1 MMIDAL
7 FYNRFE
13 WVGDTSGIGDIER
26 VLTWTGVSVPVV
38 VNGRP
43 TIRPVYTELDY
54 LTPIKKASITPMGLT
69 NSQEF
74 ELQEVFQVA
83 PARALHAQL
92 SAANIELMKTLNQN
106 IISSRTTKY
115 IKTTDASRPSI
126 LEISTGQCSA
136 IPVLEVGSALSSD
149 DIVTVGDGDI
159 KAQNVREAWN
169 AVLTITA
176 QALGVHSVDTIK
188 KERLLADEAEATF
201 DVTEIVRLHEIN
213 VRQRVA
219 EWLGLKLKVLI

>member
-1 MMIDAL
+1 MIDAL

-13 WVGDTSGIGDIER
+13 WIGDTRGIGDVER
-26 VLTWTGVSVPVV
+26 LLTWSGKSVPVV
-38 VNGRP
+38 VGGRN
-43 TIRPVYTELDY
+43 TIRPVNIDCDY
-54 LTPIKKASITPMGLT
+54 LIPTDKVFLLPMGLAKP
-69 NSQEF
+69 QEF

-83 PARALHAQL
+83 PARSLHIQLAQTHT
-92 SAANIELMKTLNQN
+92 ELVKTLNQN

-115 IKTTDASRPSI
+115 IKTADASRPSI

-159 KAQNVREAWN
+159 KAQNIREAWN
-169 AVLTITA
+169 TALTTAA

-188 KERLLADEAEATF
+188 KERLVADEAEATS
-201 DVTEIVRLHEIN
+201 DITEIVRLHEIS

>member
-1 MMIDAL
+1 MIDAL

-13 WVGDTSGIGDIER
+13 WIGDTKGVGDIER
-26 VLTWTGVSVPVV
+26 LLTYTGSSVPVV
-38 VNGRP
+38 VDGRP
-43 TIRPVYTELDY
+43 AIRPVFVNLDY
-54 LTPIKKASITPMGLT
+54 LRPNMTISLTPMGL
-69 NSQEF
+69 SKAQVF
-74 ELQEVFQVA
+74 ELQEIFQVA
-83 PARALHAQL
+83 PARSLHMQL
-92 SAANIELMKTLNQN
+92 DARYTELMKTLDQN

-115 IKTTDASRPSI
+115 IKTADASRPSI

-169 AVLTITA
+169 TSLTMTA

-188 KERLLADEAEATF
+188 KERLVADEAEATS
-201 DVTEIVRLHEIN
+201 DITEIVRLHEIS

-219 EWLGLKLKVLI
+219 DWLGLKLNVLI

>member
-1 MMIDAL
+1 MIDAL

-13 WVGDTSGIGDIER
+13 WIGDTTGIGDIER
-26 VLTWTGVSVPVV
+26 LLTWTGVSVPVV
-38 VNGRP
+38 VDERP

-54 LTPIKKASITPMGLT
+54 LSPITTASLTPMGVAKAK
-69 NSQEF
+69 EF
-74 ELQEVFQVA
+74 EAQDIFQVA
-83 PARALHAQL
+83 PARKLHLQL
-92 SAANIELMKTLNQN
+92 SNTHEELMKTFNQN
-106 IISSRTTKY
+106 MISSRITKY
-115 IKTTDASRPSI
+115 IKTADASRPSI
-126 LEISTGQCSA
+126 QAISTGQYGA

-159 KAQNVREAWN
+159 KAQNIREAWN
-169 AVLTITA
+169 TALTMAA

-188 KERLLADEAEATF
+188 KERLVADEAEATS
-201 DVTEIVRLHEIN
+201 DITEIVRLHEIS

>member
-1 MMIDAL
+1 MIDAL

-13 WVGDTSGIGDIER
+13 WIGDTKSVGDVER
-26 VLTWTGVSVPVV
+26 LLTWTGVSVPVV
-38 VNGRP
+38 VDGRHA
-43 TIRPVYTELDY
+43 IRPVYVNLEYISPDKTAIL
-54 LTPIKKASITPMGLT
+54 TPMGLS
-69 NSQEF
+69 NAQEF

-83 PARALHAQL
+83 PARSLHIQLAQTHT
-92 SAANIELMKTLNQN
+92 ELLKTFNQN
-106 IISSRTTKY
+106 IISSRMTKY
-115 IKTTDASRPSI
+115 IKTADASRPSI
-126 LEISTGQCSA
+126 MEISTGQCNA

-169 AVLTITA
+169 TALTMAA

-188 KERLLADEAEATF
+188 KERLVADEAEATS
-201 DVTEIVRLHEIN
+201 DITEIVRLHEIS

-219 EWLGLKLKVLI
+219 EWLGLRLKVLI

>member
-1 MMIDAL
+1 MIDAL

-13 WVGDTSGIGDIER
+13 WIGDTTGIGDVER
-26 VLTWTGVSVPVV
+26 LLTWSGKSVPVV
-38 VNGRP
+38 VGGRN
-43 TIRPVYTELDY
+43 TIRPVNVDCDY
-54 LTPIKKASITPMGLT
+54 LIPTDKVFLLPMGLAKP
-69 NSQEF
+69 QEF
-74 ELQEVFQVA
+74 ELQEIFQVA
-83 PARALHAQL
+83 PARSLHIQLAQTH
-92 SAANIELMKTLNQN
+92 AELVKTLNQN

-115 IKTTDASRPSI
+115 IKTADASRPSI

-169 AVLTITA
+169 TALTMAA

-188 KERLLADEAEATF
+188 KERLVADEAEATS
-201 DVTEIVRLHEIN
+201 DITEIVRLHEIS

>member
-1 MMIDAL
+1 MIDAL

-13 WVGDTSGIGDIER
+13 WIGDTTGIGDVER
-26 VLTWTGVSVPVV
+26 LLTWSGKSVPVV
-38 VNGRP
+38 VGGRN
-43 TIRPVYTELDY
+43 TIRPVNIDCDY
-54 LTPIKKASITPMGLT
+54 LIPTDKVFLLPMGLAKP
-69 NSQEF
+69 QEF
-74 ELQEVFQVA
+74 ELQEIFQVA
-83 PARALHAQL
+83 PARSLHIQLAQTH
-92 SAANIELMKTLNQN
+92 AELVKTLNQN

-115 IKTTDASRPSI
+115 IKTADASRPSI

-169 AVLTITA
+169 TALTMAA

-188 KERLLADEAEATF
+188 KERLVADEAEATS
-201 DVTEIVRLHEIN
+201 DITEIVRLHEIS

>member
-1 MMIDAL
+1 MIDAL

-13 WVGDTSGIGDIER
+13 WVGGTAGIGDIER
-26 VLTWTGVSVPVV
+26 LLTWTGVSVPVV
-38 VNGRP
+38 VAGRP
-43 TIRPVYTELDY
+43 TIRPVYTNMDY
-54 LTPIKKASITPMGLT
+54 LIPTEKVSLTPMGLA

-83 PARALHAQL
+83 PARSLHMQL
-92 SAANIELMKTLNQN
+92 VQTRAELVKTLNQN
-106 IISSRTTKY
+106 IVSSRTTKY
-115 IKTTDASRPSI
+115 IKTPDASRPAI
-126 LEISTGQCSA
+126 LEISTGQCNA

-159 KAQNVREAWN
+159 KAQCVREAWN
-169 AVLTITA
+169 TALTMAA

-188 KERLLADEAEATF
+188 KERLVADEAEATS
-201 DVTEIVRLHEIN
+201 DITTIVRQHEIS

-219 EWLGLKLKVLI
+219 EWLGLRLKVLI

>member
-1 MMIDAL
+1 MIDAL

-13 WVGDTSGIGDIER
+13 WIGDTTGIGDIER
-26 VLTWTGVSVPVV
+26 LLTWTGVSVPVV
-38 VNGRP
+38 ADGRP
-43 TIRPVYTELDY
+43 TIRPVYIDMDY
-54 LTPIKKASITPMGLT
+54 LSPIKKASITPMGWS
-69 NSQEF
+69 NSREF
-74 ELQEVFQVA
+74 ELQELFHVA
-83 PARALHAQL
+83 PARSLHTQL
-92 SAANIELMKTLNQN
+92 TATHTELVKTFNQN

-115 IKTTDASRPSI
+115 IKTADASRPSI

-159 KAQNVREAWN
+159 KAQHVREAWN
-169 AVLTITA
+169 TALTMTA

-188 KERLLADEAEATF
+188 KERLVADEAESTS
-201 DVTEIVRLHEIN
+201 DITEVVRLHEIS

>member
-1 MMIDAL
+1 MIEAL

-13 WVGDTSGIGDIER
+13 WIGDTKGIGDIER
-26 VLTWTGVSVPVV
+26 LLTWTGVSVPVV
-38 VNGRP
+38 VDGRP
-43 TIRPVYTELDY
+43 TIRPVYTQIDY
-54 LTPIKKASITPMGLT
+54 LTPDKTVALAPMGL
-69 NSQEF
+69 SKAQEF
-74 ELQEVFQVA
+74 ELQELFQVA
-83 PARALHAQL
+83 PARSLHMQL
-92 SAANIELMKTLNQN
+92 SGTYGELVKTLNQN

-115 IKTTDASRPSI
+115 IKTADASRPSI
-126 LEISTGQCSA
+126 MEISTGQCNA

-159 KAQNVREAWN
+159 KAQNIREAWN
-169 AVLTITA
+169 TALTMAA

-188 KERLLADEAEATF
+188 KERLVADEAEATS
-201 DVTEIVRLHEIN
+201 DITEIIRLHEIS

>member
-1 MMIDAL
+1 MIDAL

-13 WVGDTSGIGDIER
+13 WIGDTSGIGDIER
-26 VLTWTGVSVPVV
+26 LLTWTGLSVPVV
-38 VNGRP
+38 VDGRP
-43 TIRPVYTELDY
+43 TIRPVATNMDY
-54 LTPIKKASITPMGLT
+54 LTPTEKVSLTPIGLA

-83 PARALHAQL
+83 PARSLRMQLAQTHT
-92 SAANIELMKTLNQN
+92 ELVKTLNQN
-106 IISSRTTKY
+106 IVSSRTTKY
-115 IKTTDASRPSI
+115 IKTADASRPCI
-126 LEISTGQCSA
+126 LEISTGQCNA

-169 AVLTITA
+169 TALTMAA

-188 KERLLADEAEATF
+188 KERLVADEAESTS
-201 DVTEIVRLHEIN
+201 DITEIVRLHEIS

-219 EWLGLKLKVLI
+219 EWIGLKLKVLI

>member
-1 MMIDAL
+1 MIDAL

-13 WVGDTSGIGDIER
+13 WIGDTRGIGDIER
-26 VLTWTGVSVPVV
+26 LLTWSGKTVPVV
-38 VNGRP
+38 VGGRN
-43 TIRPVYTELDY
+43 TIRPVNADFDY
-54 LTPIKKASITPMGLT
+54 LIPTDKVFLLPMGLAKP
-69 NSQEF
+69 QEF

-83 PARALHAQL
+83 PARALHMQL
-92 SAANIELMKTLNQN
+92 AAEHTELVKTLNQN

-115 IKTTDASRPSI
+115 IKTADASRPSI

-159 KAQNVREAWN
+159 KAQNIREAWN
-169 AVLTITA
+169 TALTMAA

-188 KERLLADEAEATF
+188 KERLVADEAEATS
-201 DVTEIVRLHEIN
+201 DITEIVRLHEIS

>member
-1 MMIDAL
+1 MIDAL

-13 WVGDTSGIGDIER
+13 WIGDTTGIGDIER
-26 VLTWTGVSVPVV
+26 LLTWTGVSVPVV
-38 VNGRP
+38 VDERP

-54 LTPIKKASITPMGLT
+54 LSPITTASLTPMGVAKAK
-69 NSQEF
+69 EF
-74 ELQEVFQVA
+74 EPQDIFQVA
-83 PARALHAQL
+83 PARKLHLQL
-92 SAANIELMKTLNQN
+92 SNTHEELMKTFNQN
-106 IISSRTTKY
+106 MISSRITKY
-115 IKTTDASRPSI
+115 IKTADASRPSI
-126 LEISTGQCSA
+126 QAISTGQYGA

-159 KAQNVREAWN
+159 KAQNIREAWN
-169 AVLTITA
+169 TALTMAA

-188 KERLLADEAEATF
+188 KERLVADEAEATS
-201 DVTEIVRLHEIN
+201 DITEIVRLHEIS

>member
-1 MMIDAL
+1 MIDAL

-13 WVGDTSGIGDIER
+13 WVGDTTGIGDIER
-26 VLTWTGVSVPVV
+26 LLTWTGVSVPVV
-38 VNGRP
+38 VDGRP
-43 TIRPVYTELDY
+43 TIRPVYIDMEY
-54 LTPIKKASITPMGLT
+54 LSPIKKASITPMGWC
-69 NSQEF
+69 NSREF

-83 PARALHAQL
+83 PARLLHTQL
-92 SAANIELMKTLNQN
+92 TATHTELVKTLNQN

-115 IKTTDASRPSI
+115 IKTADASRPSI
-126 LEISTGQCSA
+126 MEISTGQCSA

-169 AVLTITA
+169 TALTMTA

-188 KERLLADEAEATF
+188 KERLVADEAESTS
-201 DVTEIVRLHEIN
+201 DITEVVRLHEIS

>member
-1 MMIDAL
+1 MIDAL

-13 WVGDTSGIGDIER
+13 WIGDTKGIGDIER
-26 VLTWTGVSVPVV
+26 LLTYTGVSVPVV
-38 VNGRP
+38 VDGMP
-43 TIRPVYTELDY
+43 TIRPVYANLDY
-54 LTPIKKASITPMGLT
+54 LSPNMTISLTPMGL
-69 NSQEF
+69 SKAQEF
-74 ELQEVFQVA
+74 EFQEIFQVA
-83 PARALHAQL
+83 PAKSLHMQL
-92 SAANIELMKTLNQN
+92 AARYTELMKTLDQN

-115 IKTTDASRPSI
+115 IKTADASRPSI
-126 LEISTGQCSA
+126 LEISTGQCNA
-136 IPVLEVGSALSSD
+136 IPILEVGSALSSD

-169 AVLTITA
+169 TALTMAA

-188 KERLLADEAEATF
+188 KERLVADEAEATS
-201 DVTEIVRLHEIN
+201 DITEIVRLHEIS

>member
-1 MMIDAL
+1 MIDAL

-13 WVGDTSGIGDIER
+13 WIGDTTGIGDVER
-26 VLTWTGVSVPVV
+26 LLTWTGKSVPVV
-38 VNGRP
+38 VDGRP
-43 TIRPVYTELDY
+43 TIRPVYTDLDY
-54 LTPIKKASITPMGLT
+54 LIPTQKASLTPMGLA

-74 ELQEVFQVA
+74 ELQDIFQVA
-83 PARALHAQL
+83 PARSLHMQL
-92 SAANIELMKTLNQN
+92 AATHTELVKTLNQN

-115 IKTTDASRPSI
+115 IKTADASRPSI

-159 KAQNVREAWN
+159 KAQNIREAWN
-169 AVLTITA
+169 TALTMAA

-188 KERLLADEAEATF
+188 KERLVADEAEATS
-201 DVTEIVRLHEIN
+201 DITEIVRLHEIS
-213 VRQRVA
+213 VRQRAA

>member
-1 MMIDAL
+1 MIDAL
-7 FYNRFE
+7 FYSRFE
-13 WVGDTSGIGDIER
+13 WIGDTRGIGDVER
-26 VLTWTGVSVPVV
+26 LLTWSGKSVPVV
-38 VNGRP
+38 VGGRN
-43 TIRPVYTELDY
+43 TIRPVNIDCDY
-54 LTPIKKASITPMGLT
+54 LIPTDKVFLLPMGLAKP
-69 NSQEF
+69 QEF
-74 ELQEVFQVA
+74 ELQEIFQVA
-83 PARALHAQL
+83 PARSLHTQLAQTH
-92 SAANIELMKTLNQN
+92 AELMKTLNQN

-115 IKTTDASRPSI
+115 IKTADASRPSI

-159 KAQNVREAWN
+159 KAQNIREAWN
-169 AVLTITA
+169 TALTMAA

-188 KERLLADEAEATF
+188 KERLVADEAEATA
-201 DVTEIVRLHEIN
+201 DITEIVRLHEIS

>member
-1 MMIDAL
+1 MIEAL

-13 WVGDTSGIGDIER
+13 WIGDTKGIGDVER
-26 VLTWTGVSVPVV
+26 LLTWTGVSVPVV
-38 VNGRP
+38 VDGRP
-43 TIRPVYTELDY
+43 TIRPVYTNMDY
-54 LTPIKKASITPMGLT
+54 LIPTEKVSLTPMGLA

-83 PARALHAQL
+83 PARSLHMKLAQTHT
-92 SAANIELMKTLNQN
+92 ELVKTLDQN

-115 IKTTDASRPSI
+115 IKTADASRPNI

-136 IPVLEVGSALSSD
+136 IPVLEVGSSLSSD
-149 DIVTVGDGDI
+149 DIITVGDGDI
-159 KAQNVREAWN
+159 KAQNIREAWN
-169 AVLTITA
+169 TALTMAA

-188 KERLLADEAEATF
+188 KERLVADEAEATA
-201 DVTEIVRLHEIN
+201 DITELVRLHEIS